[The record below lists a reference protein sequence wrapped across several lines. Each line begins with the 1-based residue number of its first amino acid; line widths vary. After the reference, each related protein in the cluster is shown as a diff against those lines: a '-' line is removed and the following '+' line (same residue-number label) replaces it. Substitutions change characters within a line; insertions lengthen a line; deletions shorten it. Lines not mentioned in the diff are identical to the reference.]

1 MKINSLVTLALL
13 FVLSFSIVHEYVF
26 ALHESEHHTTVAE
39 YISELEVPPNHNDV
53 HDIHFEYHQAFLL
66 SENTTLSK
74 IEHNSF
80 KMATVKESY
89 HFQIYLNFL
98 KPPIA

>member
-1 MKINSLVTLALL
+1 MKIKSFVTFALL

-26 ALHESEHHTTVAE
+26 ASFESEHSSVSE
-39 YISELEVPPNHNDV
+39 YIAELEVPSEHND
-53 HDIHFEYHQAFLL
+53 HCDIHFEYHQSFLL
-66 SENTTLSK
+66 AEDITLPK

-80 KMATVKESY
+80 KIVTDKESY
-89 HFQIYLNFL
+89 QFQIHTDFL